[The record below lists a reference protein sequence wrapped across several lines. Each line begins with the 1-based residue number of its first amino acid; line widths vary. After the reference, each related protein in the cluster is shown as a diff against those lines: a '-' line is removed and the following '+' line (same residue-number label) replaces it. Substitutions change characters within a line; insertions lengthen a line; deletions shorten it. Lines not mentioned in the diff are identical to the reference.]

1 MKFLFN
7 LVYYLI
13 LLALYKQI
21 WNRSVLVMKKT
32 KIVCTIGPASESVDM
47 LVNLINAGMN
57 VCRLNFSHGDY
68 EEHGARIKN
77 IREAVKITGKRVA
90 ILLDTKGPEIR
101 TNDMENGAIT
111 MKIGDSVRISM
122 TEVLGT
128 NEKFSITYPEL
139 INDVNVGSHILLDD
153 GLIDLEVT
161 DIDRDANE
169 IVTVVKNEGVL
180 KNKKGVNV
188 PGVSVNLPGI
198 TEKDAND
205 IRFGIGQG
213 IDFIAASFVR
223 RASDVLEITKIL
235 EEENATHIQ
244 IIPKIEN
251 QEGIDNIDEILKV
264 SDGLMVAR
272 GDMGVEIPTEDVPVV
287 QKALIKKC
295 NALGKPVITATQM
308 LDSMQRNPRP
318 TRAEAND
325 VANAIYDGTD
335 AVMLSGETAAGDYPL
350 EAVQT
355 MARIAVRTEETL
367 VNQDSFALKLY
378 SKTDMTEAIG
388 QSVGHTA
395 RNLGIQ
401 TIVAATESGHTARMI
416 SKYRPKAHIVAITF
430 SEQKARSLSLSWG
443 VYATV
448 ADKPSST
455 DEMFNLASK
464 VSQEEGY
471 ASEGDLIIITAGV
484 PVGEKGTTNLMKIQM
499 IGSKLVQGQGVG
511 EEAIIAKAVV
521 AGTAEEAVAKATE
534 GAILVTK
541 TTDKE
546 YMPAIEKASAL
557 VVEEGGLTSHAAVV
571 AIAQNIPVI
580 VGAADATSLINND
593 EVITV
598 DPRRGIVYRGA
609 TTAI

>member
-1 MKFLFN
+1 
-7 LVYYLI
+7 
-13 LLALYKQI
+13 
-21 WNRSVLVMKKT
+21 MKKT

-101 TNDMENGAIT
+101 TNDMGNGAIT

>member
-1 MKFLFN
+1 MK
-7 LVYYLI
+7 
-13 LLALYKQI
+13 
-21 WNRSVLVMKKT
+21 RT
-32 KIVCTIGPASESVDM
+32 KIVCTIGPASEAPEK
-47 LVNLINAGMN
+47 LAALAEAGMN
-57 VCRLNFSHGDY
+57 VARLNFSHGDH
-68 EEHGARIKN
+68 EEHLARINTIKK
-77 IREAVKITGKRVA
+77 IRKETGRVIA

-101 TNDMENGAIT
+101 THDMENGAIEFHT
-111 MKIGDSVRISM
+111 GDVVRISM

-128 NEKFSITYPEL
+128 KEKFSITYPEL
-139 INDVNVGSHILLDD
+139 INDVKPGSIILVDD
-153 GLIDLEVT
+153 GLVGLAVT
-161 DIDRDANE
+161 KVDHANGE
-169 IVTVVKNEGVL
+169 IVCVVNNSGVV
-180 KNKKGVNV
+180 KNKKGINV
-188 PGVSVNLPGI
+188 PGVKTKLPGI
-198 TEKDAND
+198 TEKDRAD
-205 IRFGIGQG
+205 IIFGIEND

-223 RASDVLEITKIL
+223 RASDVQEIRDLLK
-235 EEENATHIQ
+235 EHNATHIQ

-251 QEGIDNIDEILKV
+251 QEGIDNIDEILAL

-272 GDMGVEIPTEDVPVV
+272 GDMGVEIAAEEVPIV
-287 QKALIKKC
+287 QKMLIKKC
-295 NALGKPVITATQM
+295 NTLGKPVITATQM